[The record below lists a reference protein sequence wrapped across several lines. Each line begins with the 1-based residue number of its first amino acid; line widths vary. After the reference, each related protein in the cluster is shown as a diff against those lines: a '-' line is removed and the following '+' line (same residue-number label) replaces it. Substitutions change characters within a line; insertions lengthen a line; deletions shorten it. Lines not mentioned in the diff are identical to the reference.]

1 MLENQKQSIMGINR
15 GPFLLFLIV
24 MVGSVAWGEGEIQ
37 NYDSKYSVNRSS
49 FPEGFIFGTASSS
62 YQVCVYINIPIA
74 INCFVV

>member
-15 GPFLLFLIV
+15 GPFLQFLIV
-24 MVGSVAWGEGEIQ
+24 MVGSVALVEGVTQ

-62 YQVCVYINIPIA
+62 YQVCV
-74 INCFVV
+74 